1 MIDRRRFR
9 EIDIQPPLSIPS
21 LFEIGHVAYFSPRR
35 HTFKQNFNFFLL
47 QYGVTFQFGCKGINE
62 IQFFIPFAL
71 NSATGSQTT
80 ILYLLK
86 SQILTF
92 SGQILQSTPKKK
104 PQVIFSLWNPLR
116 VPPGGMSGITGNLA
130 NFCGFCW
137 FLTNRKIL
145 FGL

>member
-1 MIDRRRFR
+1 M
-9 EIDIQPPLSIPS
+9 
-21 LFEIGHVAYFSPRR
+21 V
-35 HTFKQNFNFFLL
+35 LL
-47 QYGVTFQFGCKGINE
+47 QLNTFWFSKWYMKYRVIYKHMMNSVGLFDDEKNQVFPGEKMVIAISQVCHHNNGPTKL
-62 IQFFIPFAL
+62 L

-80 ILYLLK
+80 ILYPLK

-92 SGQILQSTPKKK
+92 SGQGLQSTPKKK
-104 PQVIFSLWNPLR
+104 PQVIFSLGNPLG

-137 FLTNRKIL
+137 FLTKRKIL